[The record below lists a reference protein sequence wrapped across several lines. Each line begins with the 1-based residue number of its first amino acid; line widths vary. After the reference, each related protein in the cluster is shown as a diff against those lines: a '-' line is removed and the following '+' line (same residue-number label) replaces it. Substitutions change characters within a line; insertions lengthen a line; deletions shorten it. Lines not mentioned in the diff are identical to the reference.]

1 MLEIVRGVADE
12 PELQGGE
19 LPFVESGLC
28 TGRNCSVVTF
38 SLTSY
43 ENL

>member
-19 LPFVESGLC
+19 LPFVESGQ
-28 TGRNCSVVTF
+28 SVRQDVV
-38 SLTSY
+38 
-43 ENL
+43 EDDADKGCCERE